1 MAFEPADLWS
11 AWTACRS
18 AWERQ
23 LFSDPL
29 LHAEFELAD
38 VPPGSD
44 VTPERVEVD
53 LRTRPKQSGGVRTE
67 LFPDAHTATLLQ
79 AVAHR
84 LQRHKATTTM
94 SVSEDPHSGRLA
106 ACSKSRR
113 FWLDQIGRVSYT

>member
-44 VTPERVEVD
+44 VTPERVEVVEE
-53 LRTRPKQSGGVRTE
+53 LPVLASGKVDR
-67 LFPDAHTATLLQ
+67 
-79 AVAHR
+79 
-84 LQRHKATTTM
+84 M
-94 SVSEDPHSGRLA
+94 SLA
-106 ACSKSRR
+106 ASSRPSSEVPAG
-113 FWLDQIGRVSYT
+113 DDS